1 MNYTTTNTYIHAF
14 KCTLLY
20 FWTKLLNYYYYYYYY
35 YYNSAIPQFFYFL
48 CFPFNNI
55 TTRRCP
61 FFKKLFFFQFFEK
74 FRKKLFRKISKKKT
88 FEKLFQIFRN
98 LLKSIKKK
106 IRKKKFR
113 KISKKNTFE
122 KLQKISKR
130 LITTCR
136 QTVSSLNLVP
146 DRKGL
151 IKIISTRYFLVIKEI
166 NKYLVDMILINY
178 FRSGYHPPPT
188 TIFLKYVPNNYYI
201 IAIILMLLQCTQS
214 SRSPTGN
221 NWSKSYLVD
230 VCWSLWSH

>member
-1 MNYTTTNTYIHAF
+1 MWCEYIDQDINWVYELLYMNYTTTNTYIHAF

-20 FWTKLLNYYYYYYYY
+20 FWTKLLNYYY

-74 FRKKLFRKISKKKT
+74 FRKKL
-88 FEKLFQIFRN
+88 
-98 LLKSIKKK
+98 
-106 IRKKKFR
+106 FR